1 MLHKDCQYFYKILFK
16 GVIALFLLFSLFL
29 IAPLVLAEEE
39 APPPNAQAGALK
51 ILTNTGTEAKLTTTS
66 SSPTTYQII
75 GSIINWILSLVGILF
90 FGLIIYGGLTWMMAG
105 GNDEKISQ
113 ASSILRQSI
122 LGLVVVVLAFLLT
135 NFVVFK
141 IIGTFTQ

>member
-1 MLHKDCQYFYKILFK
+1 MLHKNCQYFYKILFK
-16 GVIALFLLFSLFL
+16 GVIALFLLFSLF
-29 IAPLVLAEEE
+29 IASPLALAKEEITQ
-39 APPPNAQAGALK
+39 PNAQADALK
-51 ILTNTGTEAKLTTTS
+51 ILTNTGTKANLTTTN
-66 SSPTTYQII
+66 SPTTYQII

-122 LGLVVVVLAFLLT
+122 LGLIVVVLAFLLT

-141 IIGTFTQ
+141 FITVFTK